1 MIPIQYDLSN
11 PNVQNALKEYDS
23 FILNFKN
30 NLDNAIRRG
39 YIGQQ
44 KFKNGQDLTQY
55 LSVKDIKVLK
65 WISAHITFI
74 ANMDAGIMK
83 RFIQY
88 MISHWNV
95 INGSDIHSHIHH
107 CFVKNGYEGG
117 KFPKDALVKAVNID
131 TCPYCNRQTVGLVDL
146 PKVEDGQIVIKKV
159 KGQLDHF
166 YNKELYPYLAISRN
180 NLVPSCATCNE
191 YPNKFKEDAF
201 ATHLVNPYEETNS
214 KSLLFRIDV
223 SVDSYGSRI
232 QNNQVTIAFDTS
244 VKPNYDRNIY
254 TFGLKELYNRFHV
267 YEAASIYNTFIFTRS
282 QIYQASI
289 ENMTSDLQ
297 TTHEVNYQ
305 QFKEACGVV
314 DDQSYYRRI
323 VLSKMKTD
331 IWNQLEQGL

>member
-1 MIPIQYDLSN
+1 MIPIQYDLTN
-11 PNVQNALKEYDS
+11 PNVRNVLAEYDS
-23 FILNFKN
+23 FILNFKR

-39 YIGQQ
+39 YIGQ
-44 KFKNGQDLTQY
+44 KIIKDEQDLTQY
-55 LSVKDIKVLK
+55 LSEQDIKVLT

-88 MISHWNV
+88 MISEWN
-95 INGSDIHSHIHH
+95 ITNGTVIHSHIHH
-107 CFVKNGYEGG
+107 FFVKNGYEGK

-131 TCPYCNRQTVGLVDL
+131 TCPYCNRNNVGLVNL
-146 PKVEDGQIVIKKV
+146 SKVENGRDVIKNV

-191 YPNKFKEDAF
+191 YPNKLSEDAV
-201 ATHLVNPYEETNS
+201 ATNLVNPYEETNS
-214 KSLLFRIDV
+214 DSLLFRINV
-223 SVDSYGSRI
+223 SEDSYGSRI
-232 QNNQVTIAFDTS
+232 QNNQATITFDTS
-244 VKPNYDRNIY
+244 VNPNYDRNIY
-254 TFGLKELYNRFHV
+254 TFGLEELYNRFHV
-267 YEAASIYNTFIFTRS
+267 NKAVTIYNTFIFTYN

-297 TTHEVNYQ
+297 TTHNATFQ
-305 QFKEACGVV
+305 QFKETCGVV
-314 DDQSYYRRI
+314 NNKSDYKKYT
-323 VLSKMKTD
+323 LSKMITD